1 MSIPNKIII
10 TGIIYIKYMDEVAKP
25 LAGDIRLLLNND
37 ARSLIS
43 GDYES
48 LKMSGYI
55 KAHIYD
61 GLVWQNIDIGEFCRN
76 RENKFTKKQRAID
89 TALLCKDIIKEYKG
103 HIMHKTYRG
112 HFTLDEYEHGVY
124 ERKANRGRK

>member
-1 MSIPNKIII
+1 MSIPSKITI
-10 TGIIYIKYMDEVAKP
+10 TGTIYIKYVDDILSP
-25 LAGDIRLLLNND
+25 FLGDIRLLLNND
-37 ARSLIS
+37 AKSLIA
-43 GDYES
+43 GDYEN

-55 KAHIYD
+55 KAQIYD
-61 GLVWQNIDIGEFCRN
+61 GLVWQNLDLGEFCTD

-112 HFTLDEYEHGVY
+112 HFTLDEYEPAIY
-124 ERKANRGRK
+124 QRKANRGRK

>member
-10 TGIIYIKYMDEVAKP
+10 TGAIYIKYIDDVLKP
-25 LAGDIRLLLNND
+25 SVGDIRLQLNND
-37 ARSLIS
+37 ARAQIT
-43 GDYES
+43 GDYET

-55 KAHIYD
+55 KAYIFD
-61 GLVWQNIDIGEFCRN
+61 GLIWQNIDIGEFCTE

-112 HFTLDEYEHGVY
+112 HFTLNEYEPGVY
-124 ERKANRGRK
+124 QRKANRGRK